1 MSSFDVIV
9 VGGGNAAFSAAVAA
23 REAGAKR
30 VVLLEKAPREQRGGN
45 THFSGA
51 IFRHVFNK
59 ASDVDRFVPDVE
71 EKYPGF
77 HAGVQ
82 PYTAENFR
90 DDLMRVTDGRTDP
103 MLSKILIDESWDA
116 MCWLQDTG
124 RHKFELAQSVM
135 GIKVEGKVKWPV
147 GAIIRTVHEGVG
159 LSKTWFETGEKV
171 GVDIRYD
178 HAVVKLT
185 QDKSGRVS
193 GVVVRTPKGLQTMS
207 AKAVIL
213 GCGGFETNPEWRL
226 RYLGKPWDH
235 AKVRG
240 SNFNYGDGLKMAL
253 DIGAMPWGHWSGCHA
268 TPIVATAPDYGRR
281 DMTDKTNR
289 LSYTQGV
296 MLNVEGDRWVDEGAD
311 FNSYTYAK
319 YGGMILQQPKSL
331 SYQIFDSKVLDLLE
345 PRYSSS
351 EPFRSDTLEGLIDQ
365 LKIDKK
371 QAMKTL
377 NAYNAAAGR
386 GGAFNPA
393 VLDGHRTEGI
403 EPAKTNWAQK
413 LDKPPY
419 LCWPVTGGIT
429 FTFGGLKVN
438 EQCQVV
444 ASDWKPMP
452 GLYACGEMVGGLF
465 HYNYALGSGLMSGV
479 VFGRIAG
486 RAAVAT
492 AGKAVGKAAGKAKGV
507 KKATSAKSAKSIKTA
522 KSVKPA
528 KRAKAK
534 KTVARKA
541 TATKAKRR

>member
-1 MSSFDVIV
+1 MSVFDVIV

-23 REAGAKR
+23 REAGAKK
-30 VVLLEKAPREQRGGN
+30 VVLLEKAPKEQRGGN

-77 HAGVQ
+77 HAGVK
-82 PYTAENFR
+82 PYTAELFR
-90 DDLMRVTDGRTDP
+90 EDLMRVTDGRTDP
-103 MLSKILIDESWDA
+103 ELSKILIDDSWDA
-116 MCWLQDTG
+116 MCWLQDVG
-124 RHKFELAQSVM
+124 KHKFELAQSVM
-135 GIKVEGKVKWPV
+135 GIKVGGKIKWPV

-178 HAVVKLT
+178 HAVVNLT
-185 QDKSGRVS
+185 QDKSGRVN
-193 GVVVRTPKGLQTMS
+193 GVVVRSPKGLQTLK

-296 MLNVEGDRWVDEGAD
+296 MLNVEGKRWVDEGAD

-319 YGGMILQQPKSL
+319 YGGMILQQPKSI

-351 EPFRSDTLEGLIDQ
+351 EPFRSDTLEGL
-365 LKIDKK
+365 
-371 QAMKTL
+371 
-377 NAYNAAAGR
+377 YNAAAGK

-393 VLDGHRTEGI
+393 VLDGHHTEGI

-438 EQCQVV
+438 KDCQVV

-486 RAAVAT
+486 RAAVASSGT
-492 AGKAVGKAAGKAKGV
+492 KRVAK
-507 KKATSAKSAKSIKTA
+507 K
-522 KSVKPA
+522 KPA
-528 KRAKAK
+528 PRKPA
-534 KTVARKA
+534 AR
-541 TATKAKRR
+541 KAKRR